1 MQLLFPSGVL
11 LFWHLS
17 SYDDDF
23 ACCCLN
29 STVKEHGILFHGHDG
44 QDQLQAATPV
54 HLRSGLGGAA
64 WEVARKI
71 DHSKLKTKDSER
83 KMNFLLSTVK
93 EMTQLKNQFVQMSC
107 AWSASTPPVWRK
119 ISETMQQDVVRREN
133 SLSRLKESSPETGVS
148 QNLRTMMLL
157 LFSSLDQL
165 QNHPNLRRASAIR

>member
-1 MQLLFPSGVL
+1 
-11 LFWHLS
+11 
-17 SYDDDF
+17 
-23 ACCCLN
+23 
-29 STVKEHGILFHGHDG
+29 
-44 QDQLQAATPV
+44 
-54 HLRSGLGGAA
+54 LGGAA